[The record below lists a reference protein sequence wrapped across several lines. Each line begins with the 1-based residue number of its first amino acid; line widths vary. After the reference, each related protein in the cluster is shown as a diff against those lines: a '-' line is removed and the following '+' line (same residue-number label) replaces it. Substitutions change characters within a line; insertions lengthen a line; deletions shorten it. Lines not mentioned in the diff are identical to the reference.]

1 MRIMLK
7 VGDKVVMNRDNEVYK
22 KFMKNRKLNQ
32 FQWWLEMEEAEPLII
47 SDILTNNYRKE
58 GVFDLAFENTEYLA
72 SSEWVK
78 PYE

>member
-1 MRIMLK
+1 MLK